1 MNIAMMMGAYLTATV
16 ANLYGSVADALSQY
30 VSWLGTVITAL
41 LGESGA
47 LNALWPLAAM
57 GIAASLIFIVIRI
70 VKSFAWGF

>member
-1 MNIAMMMGAYLTATV
+1 MVLTATV

-30 VSWLGTVITAL
+30 IDWLGTVITAL
-41 LGESGA
+41 LGSSGA

-57 GIAASLIFIVIRI
+57 GIAATLIFIVVRL